1 LFAKYRMLRQARGV
15 AYIIEIE
22 IPGAAPIIRSALV
35 LVVAALFA
43 SLMRAARVSRV
54 DAVNAQRAD

>member
-43 SLMRAARVSRV
+43 SLMRARVSRV
-54 DAVNAQRAD
+54 GAVNAQRAD

>member
-1 LFAKYRMLRQARGV
+1 MLRQARGV

-35 LVVAALFA
+35 LVVAALLA
-43 SLMRAARVSRV
+43 SLMRARVSRV